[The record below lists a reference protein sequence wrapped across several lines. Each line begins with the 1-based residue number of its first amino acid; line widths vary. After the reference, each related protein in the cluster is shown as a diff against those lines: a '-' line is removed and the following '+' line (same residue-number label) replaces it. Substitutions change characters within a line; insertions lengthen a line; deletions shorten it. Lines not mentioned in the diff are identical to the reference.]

1 MVDLLNNFLNPLKL
15 FLAVESDS
23 TKSVQLRI
31 EGVRRERK
39 TAERLWQTRL
49 EMGERS

>member
-15 FLAVESDS
+15 FLAVKIDFM
-23 TKSVQLRI
+23 KSLQLRM

-39 TAERLWQTRL
+39 TAERLWQIRL
-49 EMGERS
+49 EMGGRS